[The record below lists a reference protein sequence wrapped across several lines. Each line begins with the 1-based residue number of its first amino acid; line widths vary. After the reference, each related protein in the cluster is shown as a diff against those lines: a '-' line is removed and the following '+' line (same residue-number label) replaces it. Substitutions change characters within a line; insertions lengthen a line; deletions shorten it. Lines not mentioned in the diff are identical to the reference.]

1 MHTRLLAC
9 KVLSASRFAEIQ
21 VTALSCLIQV
31 RHVPLELIDCA
42 KCDRQPFLN
51 VKQRTLKAFEV
62 KPDHARLRASLLLY
76 RCWIHTVLAIM
87 ASIARPEV
95 VLLAIAAPVR
105 PQPILF
111 VKNQNK
117 NGQMAKTAKLT
128 AVTAFM
134 IFCTLHT

>member
-1 MHTRLLAC
+1 M
-9 KVLSASRFAEIQ
+9 
-21 VTALSCLIQV
+21 
-31 RHVPLELIDCA
+31 
-42 KCDRQPFLN
+42 
-51 VKQRTLKAFEV
+51 
-62 KPDHARLRASLLLY
+62 
-76 RCWIHTVLAIM
+76 LAIM